1 MIEAIILAGGLGT
14 RLRSV
19 VKDVPKP
26 MAMIGGK
33 PFLTYLVES
42 LAKKGVTRVILS
54 VGYKAEKIIEYFG
67 GCYQGVE
74 IVYSVEGNPLGTGG
88 AIMLAMTLVAGDH
101 AFVVNGDTYLDV
113 ELNKIELL
121 WGINKKPVIVGVSV
135 TNASRF
141 GQLNINKSG
150 KMVDGFL
157 EKSDKACGIINAGC
171 YLLPKNI
178 FNGFKKEISFSF
190 EKDYLQLS
198 TNISKFIFFE
208 SKGCFIDIGVPSDFI
223 KAEKILKNYNNL

>member
-26 MAMIGGK
+26 MAIIGGK
-33 PFLTYLVES
+33 PFLGYLMES
-42 LAKKGVTRVILS
+42 LAKKGVTRIILS
-54 VGYKAEKIIEYFG
+54 VGYKADKIIEYFG
-67 GCYQGVE
+67 NHYQGIE
-74 IVYSVEGNPLGTGG
+74 IVYSVEDSPLGTGG

-101 AFVVNGDTYLDV
+101 VFVVNGDTYLDV
-113 ELNKIELL
+113 ELSDIELL
-121 WGINKKPVIVGVSV
+121 WGVNKKPVIVGVSV
-135 TNASRF
+135 IDASRF
-141 GQLNINKSG
+141 GLLRINNSG
-150 KMVDGFL
+150 KMVDGFF

-171 YLLPKNI
+171 YLLPKNLL
-178 FNGFKKEISFSF
+178 NEFKKENSFSF

-223 KAEKILKNYNNL
+223 KAERILTNQDIL